1 MYPAHVGKTLPE
13 HIGMYTPRQV
23 AQINGATLGLQ
34 TEFGYSFDLATNT
47 LTLVD
52 PLLEMKNK

>member
-1 MYPAHVGKTLPE
+1 
-13 HIGMYTPRQV
+13 MYTPRQV